1 MNLGLMIIKEMI
13 HRKMNFLLSL
23 LAIITAV
30 GFCVAFFTTGEASK
44 RETKRNMRDIG
55 QNLRIIAK
63 ETPMNEFWD
72 TGYSDILMPESW
84 IYEFEKVKGV
94 NYSHLTATLQRKIQW
109 KGAPAFLHGISSE
122 VAPPDRKKPSMV
134 FNIEPGTVYLG
145 YTLAVVHGIKKRDEI
160 EIQGN
165 RFKVAQCLSEQGSI
179 EDIQIYAH
187 LKDVQKILNLEGQIN
202 EIQALDCYCQH
213 PSKDSLTVIREQL
226 EPILPGAKVVKMQA
240 IALAREKQRTLVE
253 KYFALIMP
261 LVVVVCGIWIGS
273 LAAVNTR
280 ERKHEIGVMR
290 ALGYG
295 TGAIVRLILGKAVFI
310 GFVGAMV
317 GFAMGTVLALT
328 VGPDIFQVTAKLI
341 KPMYGLLGWSLLAA
355 PALACL
361 SSFIPAMSAT
371 VLDPAEILRH
381 E

>member
-1 MNLGLMIIKEMI
+1 
-13 HRKMNFLLSL
+13 
-23 LAIITAV
+23 
-30 GFCVAFFTTGEASK
+30 
-44 RETKRNMRDIG
+44 
-55 QNLRIIAK
+55 
-63 ETPMNEFWD
+63 
-72 TGYSDILMPESW
+72 
-84 IYEFEKVKGV
+84 
-94 NYSHLTATLQRKIQW
+94 
-109 KGAPAFLHGISSE
+109 
-122 VAPPDRKKPSMV
+122 
-134 FNIEPGTVYLG
+134 
-145 YTLAVVHGIKKRDEI
+145 
-160 EIQGN
+160 
-165 RFKVAQCLSEQGSI
+165 
-179 EDIQIYAH
+179 
-187 LKDVQKILNLEGQIN
+187 
-202 EIQALDCYCQH
+202 
-213 PSKDSLTVIREQL
+213 
-226 EPILPGAKVVKMQA
+226 
-240 IALAREKQRTLVE
+240 
-253 KYFALIMP
+253 MP